1 MQRLLSVMVLGFLC
15 VSCENSMHSVDSQ
28 QQTSRDALGLS
39 GPVRVVSVF
48 ESHLVKEDGR
58 WQPGEETPVS
68 VDRFD
73 RRGNRTE
80 YTSYNTAGA
89 VQESRLVSYD
99 ESGHAGEERH
109 LISDEILADGV
120 LQKRIVSRYNDRGEK
135 VEAQSFTATDVLIDR
150 TVFAYDANGNAV
162 TTHTYTP
169 AGELQHR
176 TASTYDSQGNLA
188 EKHDYYAAG
197 RLKRKAVY
205 HRDYRGALITLI
217 TYDYAADSTL
227 AGRIDVHYNNR
238 GNPHEVVAYGSNGK
252 SQHKEMFT
260 YRYDAFGNW
269 VTQTAKRQVV
279 TKNAAYFE
287 PTRILMRVFE
297 YYERE

>member
-1 MQRLLSVMVLGFLC
+1 MKKTVLFIALLVVFA
-15 VSCENSMHSVDSQ
+15 CEEEQEKDCAGIEGGNNVCGCTDSIS
-28 QQTSRDALGLS
+28 T
-39 GPVRVVSVF
+39 
-48 ESHLVKEDGR
+48 
-58 WQPGEETPVS
+58 
-68 VDRFD
+68 
-73 RRGNRTE
+73 N
-80 YTSYNTAGA
+80 
-89 VQESRLVSYD
+89 YD
-99 ESGHAGEERH
+99 S
-109 LISDEILADGV
+109 
-120 LQKRIVSRYNDRGEK
+120 
-135 VEAQSFTATDVLIDR
+135 TATQDDGSCLDCAGIEG
-150 TVFAYDANGNAV
+150 GNNV
-162 TTHTYTP
+162 CGCTDS
-169 AGELQHR
+169 

>member
-1 MQRLLSVMVLGFLC
+1 MVLGFLC
-15 VSCENSMHSVDSQ
+15 FSCENSIHSGDTQ
-28 QQTSRDALGLS
+28 KQTSRDELGLR

-48 ESHLVKEDGR
+48 ESHLVKKDGL
-58 WQPGEETPVS
+58 WQSGKESPVS
-68 VDRFD
+68 VDTFD

-80 YTSYNTAGA
+80 YVSYDTAGA
-89 VQESRLVSYD
+89 VNGSLLIYYD
-99 ESGHAGEERH
+99 ESGRAGEERH
-109 LISDEILADGV
+109 LIADGV
-120 LQKRIVSRYNDRGEK
+120 LHKRIVSRYNDRGEK
-135 VEAQSFTATDVLIDR
+135 VEAQAFAATDGLINR

-162 TTHTYTP
+162 TTHTYTVTG
-169 AGELQHR
+169 ALQHR
-176 TASTYDSQGNLA
+176 TVSTYDNQGNLA

-205 HRDYRGALITLI
+205 QRDYRGALITLI
-217 TYDYAADSTL
+217 TYDYTADTTL
-227 AGRIDVHYNNR
+227 TGRTDIHYNNK
-238 GNPHEVVAYGSNGK
+238 GDAQEVVVYASNGK
-252 SQHKEMFT
+252 SQNKEMFT

-279 TKNAAYFE
+279 SKNASYFE

>member
-1 MQRLLSVMVLGFLC
+1 MQRLLGVIVLGLLC
-15 VSCENSMHSVDSQ
+15 VSCENPIHSGNSQ
-28 QQTSRDALGLS
+28 KQTSRDALGLS

-48 ESHLVKEDGR
+48 ESHLVKKDGR
-58 WQPGEETPVS
+58 RQPGEETPVS

-73 RRGNRTE
+73 RRGNRIE

-89 VQESRLVSYD
+89 VNESRVFVYD
-99 ESGHAGEERH
+99 ESGYAGEERH
-109 LISDEILADGV
+109 LIADGVLQNGV

-135 VEAQSFTATDVLIDR
+135 VEAQSFTATDGLIDR

-169 AGELQHR
+169 AGELQNR

-205 HRDYRGALITLI
+205 HRDYRGALITLS
-217 TYDYAADSTL
+217 TYDYAAGTTL
-227 AGRIDVHYNNR
+227 AGRTDVHYNNR
-238 GNPHEVVAYGSNGK
+238 GNPHEVVAYASNGK

>member
-1 MQRLLSVMVLGFLC
+1 MRRLLGVIVLGFLC
-15 VSCENSMHSVDSQ
+15 VSCENPMHSGNSQ
-28 QQTSRDALGLS
+28 KQTSRDALGLS

-48 ESHLVKEDGR
+48 ESHLVKKDGR
-58 WQPGEETPVS
+58 WQPGKETPIN

-73 RRGNRTE
+73 RHGNRTE
-80 YTSYNTAGA
+80 YISYDTAGA
-89 VQESRLVSYD
+89 VKESRLFVYD
-99 ESGHAGEERH
+99 ESEHAGEERH
-109 LISDEILADGV
+109 LIANGV

-169 AGELQHR
+169 AGELQNR
-176 TASTYDSQGNLA
+176 TASTYDSQGDLA
-188 EKHDYYAAG
+188 EKRYYYAAG
-197 RLKRKAVY
+197 MLKRKAVY

-217 TYDYAADSTL
+217 TRDYAADTTL
-227 AGRIDVHYNNR
+227 AGRTDVHYNNR
-238 GNPHEVVAYGSNGK
+238 GNPHEVVAYASNGK